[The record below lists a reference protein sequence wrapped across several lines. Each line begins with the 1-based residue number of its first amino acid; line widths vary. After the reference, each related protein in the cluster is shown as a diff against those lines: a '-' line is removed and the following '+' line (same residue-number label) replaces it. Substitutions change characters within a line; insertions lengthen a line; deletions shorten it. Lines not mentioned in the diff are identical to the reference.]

1 MDVAMLTL
9 VAPSLLTM
17 ACLLWSYLL
26 YLPWRCVRL
35 VVLTLLTMAVRTP
48 GRTVPI
54 PYLRWISLALT
65 NPIPNP
71 NPNLRWISRAPRTWG
86 EVPR

>member
-17 ACLLWSYLL
+17 AVRTPGRTYSTYHGGAYAWSYLL

-35 VVLTLLTMAVRTP
+35 VV
-48 GRTVPI
+48 
-54 PYLRWISLALT
+54 PYLYRTSGG
-65 NPIPNP
+65 
-71 NPNLRWISRAPRTWG
+71 SR
-86 EVPR
+86 